1 MSFCLDVNMVIVG
14 VADYLLGVALEHQ
27 VLLAL
32 VQPALFQ
39 CPEVKNSVLPLEQL
53 AEDACT
59 HVEESKHT
67 HTRTWV
73 SKKPTSGL
81 LNFECSIYF
90 SSFTL

>member
-1 MSFCLDVNMVIVG
+1 MKVG

-59 HVEESKHT
+59 HAEESKQTHAHT
-67 HTRTWV
+67 HAPV
-73 SKKPTSGL
+73 SVKNL
-81 LNFECSIYF
+81 HQVF
-90 SSFTL
+90 